1 MTSLPKV
8 PAMEPD
14 LKGATM
20 RGPELR
26 RLRSEL
32 TAAEDSKIHLV
43 LELVD
48 RLEARGEADSLIAPL
63 RGRLAK
69 LKPKRKLTFARLLF
83 TPFNPVIVDTPDWW
97 PDSPAIPR
105 TALAPLARYIQSK
118 LDNAD
123 PCLPPDMT
131 NDDLESVLAL
141 GRTLWPCAAKAVED
155 AKVPQ
160 QWSTETGL
168 RDQDFT
174 ALSTALRALFPQ
186 VAPLI
191 QLAIDAGKGIDP
203 EPEQL
208 LAMLQAIAPAGAHAT
223 AIFIAMG
230 LGWLPSAK
238 LFVKIADEFANTI
251 GNSSIANRAVEFVLS
266 EIEQP
271 TAYKAGLTTAV
282 EKMRR
287 AAVILEDLVDS
298 SPNRPGRRNR
308 IEQVRQSVDSVCR
321 ESFVAEVANQLVEP
335 SSAIAMANDEDVAAL
350 EDTARALRRFES
362 VAKKFGGTEFYDR
375 HLRGAAQALSPQR
388 DEDTAARISRIRLIE
403 ILRGPDA
410 AAAAM
415 QGSL

>member
-1 MTSLPKV
+1 
-8 PAMEPD
+8 
-14 LKGATM
+14 
-20 RGPELR
+20 
-26 RLRSEL
+26 
-32 TAAEDSKIHLV
+32 
-43 LELVD
+43 
-48 RLEARGEADSLIAPL
+48 
-63 RGRLAK
+63 
-69 LKPKRKLTFARLLF
+69 
-83 TPFNPVIVDTPDWW
+83 
-97 PDSPAIPR
+97 
-105 TALAPLARYIQSK
+105 
-118 LDNAD
+118 
-123 PCLPPDMT
+123 
-131 NDDLESVLAL
+131 
-141 GRTLWPCAAKAVED
+141 
-155 AKVPQ
+155 
-160 QWSTETGL
+160 
-168 RDQDFT
+168 
-174 ALSTALRALFPQ
+174 LFPQ
-186 VAPLI
+186 SQVASLI
-191 QLAIDAGKGIDP
+191 QLAIDGGKGIDP

-208 LAMLQAIAPAGAHAT
+208 LAMLHAIAPAGAHAT

-238 LFVKIADEFANTI
+238 LFVKIADEFANTL

-287 AAVILEDLVDS
+287 AAVMLEDLVDS
-298 SPNRPGRRNR
+298 SPNKPGRRNR

-335 SSAIAMANDEDVAAL
+335 SSAIATANDEDVEAL

-388 DEDTAARISRIRLIE
+388 HEDTAARISRIRLIE

>member
-1 MTSLPKV
+1 MTSPPKV
-8 PAMEPD
+8 PGMDPD

-83 TPFNPVIVDTPDWW
+83 TPFNPVIVDTPDWR

-105 TALAPLARYIQSK
+105 TALAPLTRHIQTR

-123 PCLPPDMT
+123 SRLPPDMT
-131 NDDLESVLAL
+131 SDDLESVLAL
-141 GRTLWPCAAKAVED
+141 GQTLWPCAAKAVED
-155 AKVPQ
+155 TKVPQ

-168 RDQDFT
+168 RDQDYKV
-174 ALSTALRALFPQ
+174 LSNVLRALFPQ
-186 VAPLI
+186 VASLI
-191 QLAIDAGKGIDP
+191 QLAIDGGKGIDP

-208 LAMLQAIAPAGAHAT
+208 LAMLHAIAPAGAHAT
-223 AIFIAMG
+223 AIFSAMG

-238 LFVKIADEFANTI
+238 LFVKIADEFANTL

-287 AAVILEDLVDS
+287 AAVMLEDLVDS
-298 SPNRPGRRNR
+298 SPNKPGRRNR